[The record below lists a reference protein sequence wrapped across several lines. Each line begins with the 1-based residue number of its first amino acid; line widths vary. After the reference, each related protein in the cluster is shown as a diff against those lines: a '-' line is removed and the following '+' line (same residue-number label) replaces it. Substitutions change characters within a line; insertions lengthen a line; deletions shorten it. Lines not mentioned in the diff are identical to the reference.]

1 MDAVNEKNDKYILQ
15 SVANTLDVLD
25 LLGKHGELT
34 VPELSAITG
43 WSRSSL
49 FRMLATLEAK
59 KYVRKTADA
68 KYSLDVKLI
77 SLGNAV
83 TGRLEVIQF
92 GHPFLVEL
100 TAATGE
106 TSHMGVLD
114 RNIYVR
120 FVDKVIGTS
129 SIHMDSIIGL
139 RRKAHLVG
147 CGKVLLAYQPPAEV
161 EAYIHSVNFEPM
173 TDYSITSGNEL
184 RRELAAIREQG
195 YGFDREESEYGLFCI
210 AAPVRDAN
218 DTVIAAISISGPTE
232 RMRRNLERNIEQVRQ
247 AAEKISVSIRP

>member
-1 MDAVNEKNDKYILQ
+1 MEILNEKNEKYILQ
-15 SVANTLDVLD
+15 SVANTLDILD
-25 LLGKHGELT
+25 LLGKHGEMT

-43 WSRSSL
+43 WSRSSV

-59 KYVRKTADA
+59 KYVRKTANA

-100 TAATGE
+100 THDTGE

-114 RNIYVR
+114 RDIYIR
-120 FVDKVIGTS
+120 FVDKVPGTA

-139 RRKAHLVG
+139 RRRAHLVG
-147 CGKVLLAYQPPAEV
+147 CGKVLLAFQPSSVV
-161 EAYIHSVNFEPM
+161 ESYIHTVNFEPR

-184 RRELAAIREQG
+184 RRELAIIREQG
-195 YGFDREESEYGLFCI
+195 YAFDREESEYGLFCI
-210 AAPVRDAN
+210 AAPVRDVN
-218 DTVIAAISISGPTE
+218 DAVIAAISISGPAE
-232 RMRRNLERNIEQVRQ
+232 RMKRNLESNLAQVRQ
-247 AAEKISVSIRP
+247 TAERITTSLRD

>member
-1 MDAVNEKNDKYILQ
+1 MEAANDKYILQ
-15 SVANTLDVLD
+15 SVANTLDILD

-34 VPELSAITG
+34 VPELSGMTG
-43 WSRSSL
+43 WSRSSI

-77 SLGNAV
+77 SLGNSV

-100 TAATGE
+100 TASTNE

-114 RNIYVR
+114 RNIYLR
-120 FVDKVIGTS
+120 FVDKVIGNT

-139 RRKAHLVG
+139 RRKAHLTG
-147 CGKVLLAYQPPAEV
+147 CGKVLLAYQAPEELEV
-161 EAYIHSVNFEPM
+161 YIHSVNFEPM

-184 RRELAAIREQG
+184 RRELAVIREQG

-210 AAPVRDAN
+210 AAPVRDTTG
-218 DTVIAAISISGPTE
+218 TVIAAISVSGPIE
-232 RMRRNLERNIEQVRQ
+232 RMKRNLQHNISQVCQ
-247 AAEKISVSIRP
+247 TAEKISASMRY

>member
-1 MDAVNEKNDKYILQ
+1 MENGNEKYILQ
-15 SVANTLDVLD
+15 SVANTLDILD

-34 VPELSAITG
+34 VPELSSLTG
-43 WSRSSL
+43 WSRSSI
-49 FRMLATLEAK
+49 FRMLATLETK

-92 GHPFLVEL
+92 GHPFLTEL
-100 TAATGE
+100 TANTGE

-114 RNIYVR
+114 REIYIR
-120 FVDKVIGTS
+120 FVDKVISNST
-129 SIHMDSIIGL
+129 IRMDSLIGL

-147 CGKVLLAYQPPAEV
+147 CGKVLLAYQSPAEI
-161 EAYIHSVNFEPM
+161 EAYIHSVNFEPL

-184 RRELAAIREQG
+184 RRELAMIREQG

-210 AAPVRDAN
+210 AAPIRDAN

-232 RMRRNLERNIEQVRQ
+232 RMKRNLEFNIKQLLLT
-247 AAEKISVSIRP
+247 AGKISASMKS

>member
-1 MDAVNEKNDKYILQ
+1 MSL
-15 SVANTLDVLD
+15 SSNTLDVLD
-25 LLGKHGELT
+25 LFGKHGELT
-34 VPELSAITG
+34 VPELSALTG
-43 WSRSSL
+43 WSRSSI

-114 RNIYVR
+114 RDVYIR
-120 FVDKVIGTS
+120 FVDKVLGTS
-129 SIHMDSIIGL
+129 SIRMDSIVGL

-147 CGKVLLAYQPPAEV
+147 CGKVLLAYRPPAEV
-161 EAYIHSVNFEPM
+161 EASASM
-173 TDYSITSGNEL
+173 ATCL
-184 RRELAAIREQG
+184 RRPFLTRVWCASATPNSQG
-195 YGFDREESEYGLFCI
+195 RPALWMEEIC
-210 AAPVRDAN
+210 AAPVPP
-218 DTVIAAISISGPTE
+218 S
-232 RMRRNLERNIEQVRQ
+232 
-247 AAEKISVSIRP
+247 

>member
-1 MDAVNEKNDKYILQ
+1 MEALNDKYILQ
-15 SVANTLDVLD
+15 SVANTLDILD

-34 VPELSAITG
+34 VPELSSMTG
-43 WSRSSL
+43 WSRSSV

-92 GHPFLVEL
+92 GHPFLMEL
-100 TAATGE
+100 TASTGE

-114 RNIYVR
+114 RDVYVR
-120 FVDKVIGTS
+120 FVDKVISNS
-129 SIHMDSIIGL
+129 SIRMDSIIGL

-147 CGKVLLAYQPPAEV
+147 CGKVLLAYQPASSI
-161 EAYIHSVNFEPM
+161 EAYIHSVNFEPL

-184 RRELAAIREQG
+184 RRELAMIREQG
-195 YGFDREESEYGLFCI
+195 YGVDREESEYGLFCI
-210 AAPVRDAN
+210 AAPIRDAN
-218 DTVIAAISISGPTE
+218 ETVIAAISISGPAE
-232 RMRRNLERNIEQVRQ
+232 RMKRNLDSNITILRQ
-247 AAEKISVSIRP
+247 TAEKISASMKS